1 MGGGQLQK
9 RGKGNSLGWRATS
22 DYVWFSENFR
32 ENVKKKIERKSIMKE
47 KIKKNKKI
55 NLNLIKYFYMFF
67 KFILL
72 ISLNFNKIK

>member
-1 MGGGQLQK
+1 
-9 RGKGNSLGWRATS
+9 
-22 DYVWFSENFR
+22 
-32 ENVKKKIERKSIMKE
+32 MKE